1 MSELRRLRYFL
12 AVAEERNF
20 TRAAERLHIAQ
31 PALSRQVRELER
43 ELGVELLARTTHK
56 VEPTE
61 AGRMLLERGPALLE
75 AAENLWRG
83 VREYADG
90 RVGAL
95 SLGYGMSAGYETA
108 PQLLLAMSEE
118 APGIEVSAR
127 VMAFADIVDSVAAGT
142 LDVGLVRSA
151 QLDALA
157 VDVELTLLR
166 REPQGIVISRDHP
179 LAQGATEID
188 PADLDGLKLLL
199 HPRDHNPGHYDEIM
213 EICARAGAKPEVL
226 YRGLDFDAS
235 YTPVASGA
243 AVTMVGLSGRIG
255 LPSSLVWLPVTP
267 RAFIEVHLVTRPGK
281 HSPSVSRLLRV
292 AEETSRR
299 HGWLSGDVASPGGTT
314 DAGEPAEA
322 SGAPRAARGAS
333 LLGLHAAGALDG
345 ADVGVI
351 DGAYEVPGE
360 VRAADGE

>member
-75 AAENLWRG
+75 AADSLWRG
-83 VREYADG
+83 VRAYADG
-90 RVGAL
+90 RLGTL
-95 SLGYGMSAGYETA
+95 TLGYGMSAGYETA
-108 PQLLLAMSEE
+108 PQLLAAMSEE

-151 QLDALA
+151 QLDALPA
-157 VDVELTLLR
+157 DVELTLLR
-166 REPQGIVISRDHP
+166 RERQGIVISREHP
-179 LAQGATEID
+179 LAQDATEID

-199 HPRDHNPGHYDEIM
+199 HPRAHNPGHYDEIM

-255 LPSSLVWLPVTP
+255 LPSGLVWLPVTP
-267 RAFIEVHLVTRPGK
+267 AAYIEVHLVTRTGNTA
-281 HSPSVSRLLRV
+281 PSVSRLLRV
-292 AEETSRR
+292 AAETSRK
-299 HGWLSGDVASPGGTT
+299 HGWLSGEHGA
-314 DAGEPAEA
+314 AAPAQ
-322 SGAPRAARGAS
+322 APRLR
-333 LLGLHAAGALDG
+333 AGALDG
-345 ADVGVI
+345 ADIGVI
-351 DGAYEVPGE
+351 DGAYEV
-360 VRAADGE
+360 RSADADA

>member
-75 AAENLWRG
+75 AADSLWRG
-83 VREYADG
+83 VREFADG
-90 RVGAL
+90 RLGSV

-108 PQLLLAMSEE
+108 PQLLLAMSDE

-127 VMAFADIVDSVAAGT
+127 VMAFADIIDSVAAGT

-151 QLDALA
+151 QSETLP
-157 VDVELTLLR
+157 DVELTLLR
-166 REPQGIVISRDHP
+166 REPQGVIISQDHP
-179 LAQGATEID
+179 LAQGAVAID

-255 LPSSLVWLPVTP
+255 LPSGLVWLPLEP
-267 RAFIEVHLVTRPGK
+267 AAFIEVHLVTRPRGSGHPPAVK
-281 HSPSVSRLLRV
+281 RLLRV
-292 AEETSRR
+292 AEQTSKQ
-299 HGWLSGDVASPGGTT
+299 HGWLSGSLE
-314 DAGEPAEA
+314 EPQQQGQ
-322 SGAPRAARGAS
+322 GAR
-333 LLGLHAAGALDG
+333 LDG
-345 ADVGVI
+345 ADVGAI
-351 DGAYEVPGE
+351 DGAYEVRSSGPVSPERG
-360 VRAADGE
+360 A

>member
-43 ELGVELLARTTHK
+43 ELGVELLVRTTHK

-61 AGRMLLERGPALLE
+61 AGRMLLERGPGLLE
-75 AAENLWRG
+75 AAESLWRG
-83 VREYADG
+83 VREFADG
-90 RVGAL
+90 RVGGV

-108 PQLLLAMSEE
+108 PRLLHAMGEE

-151 QLDALA
+151 QPEALPD
-157 VDVELTLLR
+157 DVELTLLR
-166 REPQGIVISRDHP
+166 RERQGVVISREHP
-179 LAQGATEID
+179 LVAGGVESID
-188 PADLDGLKLLL
+188 PAALDGLKLLL
-199 HPRDHNPGHYDEIM
+199 HPRAHNPGHYDEIM

-243 AVTMVGLSGRIG
+243 AVTMVGYSGRIG
-255 LPSSLVWLPVTP
+255 LPGGLVWLPVTP
-267 RAFIEVHLVTRPGK
+267 AAYIEVHLVTRRESHAPA
-281 HSPSVSRLLRV
+281 VNRLLRV
-292 AEETSRR
+292 AEETGRQY
-299 HGWLSGDVASPGGTT
+299 GWLEGALGE
-314 DAGEPAEA
+314 DAN
-322 SGAPRAARGAS
+322 GARSVRA
-333 LLGLHAAGALDG
+333 LGLDG
-345 ADVGVI
+345 ADIGAI
-351 DGAYEVPGE
+351 DGAYEV
-360 VRAADGE
+360 

>member
-75 AAENLWRG
+75 AADSLWRG
-83 VREYADG
+83 VRAFADG
-90 RVGAL
+90 RLGSV

-142 LDVGLVRSA
+142 LDVGIVRSA
-151 QLDALA
+151 QRDTLP
-157 VDVELTLLR
+157 DVQLTLLR
-166 REPQGIVISRDHP
+166 RERQGVIISRDHP
-179 LAQGATEID
+179 LVQGGVESID
-188 PADLDGLKLLL
+188 PAQLDGLKLLL
-199 HPRDHNPGHYDEIM
+199 HPRAHNPGHYDEIM
-213 EICARAGAKPEVL
+213 EICASAGARPEVL

-255 LPSSLVWLPVTP
+255 LPSGLIWLPVTP
-267 RAFIEVHLVTRPGK
+267 PAYIEVHLVTRGTS
-281 HSPSVSRLLRV
+281 HSPAVNRLLRV
-292 AEETSRR
+292 AEQTSTR
-299 HGWLSGDVASPGGTT
+299 HRWLDGS
-314 DAGEPAEA
+314 
-322 SGAPRAARGAS
+322 
-333 LLGLHAAGALDG
+333 LDG
-345 ADVGVI
+345 ASSDGRRGGAVGVDVGAI
-351 DGAYEVPGE
+351 DGAYEVSSRRPD
-360 VRAADGE
+360 A

>member
-43 ELGVELLARTTHK
+43 ELGVELLVRTTHK

-75 AAENLWRG
+75 AADSLWRG
-83 VREYADG
+83 VRAFADG
-90 RVGAL
+90 RMGSV

-108 PQLLLAMSEE
+108 PQLLVAMGEE

-151 QLDALA
+151 LPEALPD
-157 VDVELTLLR
+157 DVELTLLR
-166 REPQGIVISRDHP
+166 RERQGVVISSEHP
-179 LAQGATEID
+179 LAANGADSID
-188 PADLDGLKLLL
+188 PAALDGLKLLL
-199 HPRDHNPGHYDEIM
+199 HPRAHNPGHYDEIM
-213 EICARAGAKPEVL
+213 EICARAGARPEVL

-243 AVTMVGLSGRIG
+243 AVTMVGYSGRIG
-255 LPSSLVWLPVTP
+255 LPSGLLWLPVTP
-267 RAFIEVHLVTRPGK
+267 AAFIEVHLVTRSENN
-281 HSPSVSRLLRV
+281 SPAVKRLLRV
-292 AEETSRR
+292 AEETSRQ
-299 HGWLSGDVASPGGTT
+299 HNWLTGALEEPVAGVRNR
-314 DAGEPAEA
+314 
-322 SGAPRAARGAS
+322 RA
-333 LLGLHAAGALDG
+333 LGLDG
-345 ADVGVI
+345 ADIGAI
-351 DGAYEVPGE
+351 DGAYEV
-360 VRAADGE
+360 

>member
-43 ELGVELLARTTHK
+43 ELGVELLVRTTHK

-75 AAENLWRG
+75 AAESLWHG
-83 VREYADG
+83 VRAFADG
-90 RVGAL
+90 RMGSL

-108 PQLLLAMSEE
+108 PQLLLAMGEE

-127 VMAFADIVDSVAAGT
+127 VMAFADIIDSVAAGT

-151 QLDALA
+151 QPEALPD
-157 VDVELTLLR
+157 DVELTLLR
-166 REPQGIVISRDHP
+166 RERQGVVISSEHP
-179 LAQGATEID
+179 LAADGAESVD
-188 PADLDGLKLLL
+188 PAALDGLKLLL
-199 HPRDHNPGHYDEIM
+199 HPRTHNPGHYDEIM
-213 EICARAGAKPEVL
+213 EICARAGARPEVL

-243 AVTMVGLSGRIG
+243 AVTMVGYSGRIG
-255 LPSSLVWLPVTP
+255 LPSGLLWLPVTP
-267 RAFIEVHLVTRPGK
+267 AAYIEVHLVTRRENR
-281 HSPSVSRLLRV
+281 SPAVGRLLRV
-292 AEETSRR
+292 AEETSRQ
-299 HGWLSGDVASPGGTT
+299 HGWLTGALEKPAP
-314 DAGEPAEA
+314 AGVRDRR
-322 SGAPRAARGAS
+322 SFG
-333 LLGLHAAGALDG
+333 LDG
-345 ADVGVI
+345 ADVGAI
-351 DGAYEVPGE
+351 DGAYEV
-360 VRAADGE
+360 

>member
-12 AVAEERNF
+12 AVAEERNY

-75 AAENLWRG
+75 AAESLWRG
-83 VREYADG
+83 VREFADG
-90 RVGAL
+90 RMGSV

-108 PQLLLAMSEE
+108 PQLLRAMGEE

-127 VMAFADIVDSVAAGT
+127 VMAFADIIDSVAART

-151 QLDALA
+151 QPETLPD
-157 VDVELTLLR
+157 DVELTLLR
-166 REPQGIVISRDHP
+166 RERQGVVISREHP
-179 LAQGATEID
+179 LAASGAESVD
-188 PADLDGLKLLL
+188 PAALDGLKLLL
-199 HPRDHNPGHYDEIM
+199 HPRAHNPGHYDEIM

-235 YTPVASGA
+235 YTPVASGS
-243 AVTMVGLSGRIG
+243 AVTMVGYSGRIG
-255 LPSSLVWLPVTP
+255 LPSGLLWLPVTP
-267 RAFIEVHLVTRPGK
+267 PAFIEVHLVTRRVN
-281 HSPSVSRLLRV
+281 HSPAVNRLLRV
-292 AEETSRR
+292 AEQTSRQQ
-299 HGWLSGDVASPGGTT
+299 GWLTGALEEPVAGVRNRRTLP
-314 DAGEPAEA
+314 
-322 SGAPRAARGAS
+322 
-333 LLGLHAAGALDG
+333 LDG
-345 ADVGVI
+345 ADIGAI
-351 DGAYEVPGE
+351 DGAYEV
-360 VRAADGE
+360 